1 MSHILNFKV
10 KVERR
15 SWAMSQSWVVMQES
29 SGENACKE
37 RDDYWTKVSWFLCSC
52 LPPHS
57 TNWPRSIW
65 SSKGTRPLLLTVR
78 STLAAT
84 SLACSWTPLVLRNI
98 QMLGLEEKVLSSLR
112 RLLNPLERAPS
123 KTRRAQVDARGGNVL
138 PYQNVTQGVKW
149 EQWLY
154 NTSDSQRTC
163 APSVLPLLW

>member
-1 MSHILNFKV
+1 M
-10 KVERR
+10 
-15 SWAMSQSWVVMQES
+15 
-29 SGENACKE
+29 
-37 RDDYWTKVSWFLCSC
+37 
-52 LPPHS
+52 
-57 TNWPRSIW
+57 
-65 SSKGTRPLLLTVR
+65 LLTVR

-84 SLACSWTPLVLRNI
+84 SLASSWTPLVLRNI

-138 PYQNVTQGVKW
+138 PYQNVAQGVKW